1 MHLRL
6 MNKLDVEGSLGVIK
20 NFISDQASEE
30 QILGRIWTAIE
41 ILDNSYGSQRTSKD
55 MGGFVFFTSGEKEKN
70 RILDF
75 YRLEEKSAEYS
86 DIICQTSSG
95 TWYEDLYLRS
105 SDDAVI
111 IVYPIK

>member
-6 MNKLDVEGSLGVIK
+6 MNKLDIEGSFGIIK
-20 NFISDQASEE
+20 NFISDQKAAER
-30 QILGRIWTAIE
+30 ILGRIRTAIE
-41 ILDNSYGSQRTSKD
+41 ILDDSYGGQRTSKD
-55 MGGFVFFTSGEKEKN
+55 MGGFVFFASGEKEKK

-75 YRLEEKSAEYS
+75 YKLEEDSSEYS

-95 TWYEDLYLRS
+95 TWYENLYLRN

-111 IVYPIK
+111 IVYPIE